1 MKNILGVGIVLLFAS
16 QIGYA
21 QTGPLKVTVTNIQH
35 LDGKIQVSLYNS
47 KASFIQ
53 KGKEYK
59 TMVREVKAGTETFTF
74 NDLPKGEYAVALYH
88 DENGDGKCNTNFLG
102 IPKEGYAFS
111 RNFIPK
117 LSAPKFED
125 TKFKQESGTNMV
137 IKMHY

>member
-1 MKNILGVGIVLLFAS
+1 MKNLIGIILLFAA
-16 QIGYA
+16 QVGYA
-21 QTGPLKVTVTNIQH
+21 QQSPLKITVTNINEMK
-35 LDGKIQVSLYNS
+35 GKIQVSLYNS
-47 KASFIQ
+47 EASFIK

-59 TMVREVKAGTETFTF
+59 SMIREVKSGTETFTF

-88 DENGDGKCNTNFLG
+88 DENSDGKCNTNMLG

-111 RNFIPK
+111 RNFVPK

-125 TKFKQESGTNMV
+125 TKFKQEQGSSMV

>member
-1 MKNILGVGIVLLFAS
+1 MKNLIGILLLFV
-16 QIGYA
+16 A
-21 QTGPLKVTVTNIQH
+21 QVSFAQQSPLKITVTNIH
-35 LDGKIQVSLYNS
+35 ELKGKIQVSLYNS
-47 KASFIQ
+47 KDSFIK

-59 TMVREVKAGTETFTF
+59 SMVRDVKSGTETFTF
-74 NDLPKGEYAVALYH
+74 LDLPKGDYAVALYH
-88 DENGDGKCNTNFLG
+88 DENNDGKCNTNMLG

-125 TKFKQESGTNMV
+125 TMFKQDHANNIV

>member
-1 MKNILGVGIVLLFAS
+1 MKNILGIILLFSA
-16 QIGYA
+16 QFGYA
-21 QTGPLKVTVTNIQH
+21 QHSPLKVTVTNIQE
-35 LDGKIQVSLYNS
+35 LKGKIQVSLYNS
-47 KASFIQ
+47 EASFIK

-59 TMVREVKAGTETFTF
+59 SIIREVKSGTETFTF

-88 DENGDGKCNTNFLG
+88 DENSDGKCNTNILG

-117 LSAPKFED
+117 LSAPKFDD
-125 TKFKQESGTNMV
+125 TKFIQDHGNNIV